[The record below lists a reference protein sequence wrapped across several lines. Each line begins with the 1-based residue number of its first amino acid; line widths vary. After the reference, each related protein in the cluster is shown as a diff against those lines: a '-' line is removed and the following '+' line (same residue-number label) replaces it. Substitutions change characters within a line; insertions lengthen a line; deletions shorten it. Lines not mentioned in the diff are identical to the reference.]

1 MNNYNIDITRTTSQ
15 QSTAKGKQTASN
27 ASQVFAEYL
36 NSVGS
41 AGKSAPVNPS
51 LTRDNSLLGKIFNK
65 TPWPAE
71 REISFSTPEKNV
83 EATRVADEEKNT
95 NRSTSSN
102 DEDVKT
108 SEDST
113 NDHDASNRSS
123 EGKDTGTEA
132 SYTKNK
138 DDVIERKD
146 ANSGETS
153 EDSNVEVDVA
163 AVVVEPTTQQT
174 TSQSAAQPKQ
184 LAASS
189 AVNQNATAL
198 AAQQNTKP
206 EHVNSGSNK
215 SGVAIV
221 KITEADITSRPISN
235 LTATTSVNA
244 LNSQDIST
252 ASANASAQ
260 DKSKGLV
267 AANTT
272 QTVNGKAAVPGQV
285 AQAALANNAG
295 QNGNNANAQSQNGNG
310 MAKMDIGQV
319 TNTKAQSQTTNLNFA
334 ETLAATSRTSKPT
347 PTASMQS
354 TLRSMNVTPADQ
366 LSIHIRKAVGDN
378 KDSISIKLHPS
389 ELGRVDVKLEIV
401 DGTTMKAM
409 ISAERPDTLDMLQR
423 DSRMLEKALQEAG
436 LKTDGQSLSFNLKQ
450 DGSEQG
456 TASDRGSELAGS
468 DTSSAT
474 EEDMAEATETI
485 KQSSHDGDL
494 DINV

>member
-1 MNNYNIDITRTTSQ
+1 MMNNYNIDITRTTSQ
-15 QSTAKGKQTASN
+15 QSTAKAKQTTAS

-41 AGKSAPVNPS
+41 GGKSAAANPS

-71 REISFSTPEKNV
+71 REISFSAPEKSV
-83 EATRVADEEKNT
+83 EAPRVVDEDT
-95 NRSTSSN
+95 NSSRSTSSA

-113 NDHDASNRSS
+113 NHNDASNASS
-123 EGKDTGTEA
+123 ESKDTRTETSDA
-132 SYTKNK
+132 KNK
-138 DDVIERKD
+138 DDAIERKEAD
-146 ANSGETS
+146 SGETS
-153 EDSNVEVDVA
+153 EESIADVA
-163 AVVVEPTTQQT
+163 AVVVEPTAPQSTTQV
-174 TSQSAAQPKQ
+174 AAQPKQ

-206 EHVNSGSNK
+206 EHVNPGPNK

-267 AANTT
+267 TANAT
-272 QTVNGKAAVPGQV
+272 QTVNGKTATPGQV

-295 QNGNNANAQSQNGNG
+295 QNGSNANAQSQNGNG

-319 TNTKAQSQTTNLNFA
+319 TNTKAQSQITNLNFA
-334 ETLAATSRTSKPT
+334 ETLAATSRTSKPA
-347 PTASMQS
+347 PTAPMQS
-354 TLRSMNVTPADQ
+354 TLKSMNVTPADQ

-423 DSRMLEKALQEAG
+423 DSRMLEKALQDAG

-456 TASDRGSELAGS
+456 ATSDRGSELAGS